1 MCSFAFDSLE
11 SQFDN
16 DKLLDHVV
24 WYPARIVERENTI
37 KYGGNIKAAKREHR
51 IELSEWGD

>member
-24 WYPARIVERENTI
+24 WYPMRIVEREKSGNTI
-37 KYGGNIKAAKREHR
+37 KYGGI
-51 IELSEWGD
+51 